1 MYNEPKSLL
10 SHQKE
15 SIMTSLLIKLFI
27 KSPHS
32 THSPAVRRA
41 YGTLASVVGIV
52 LNLLLAAGKFT
63 VGFLFGAIS
72 VQADA
77 VNNLSD
83 AGSQIISLITF
94 KVAAKPADRDHPFG
108 HARIEYVASMIVS
121 FLILLIGWELLS
133 GSVDKIFHP
142 TATVFSWIS
151 VAVLAVSVL
160 VKLWL
165 CVFNRKIAKRID
177 SSVMRATAADSL
189 SDAGATAAVLVATLV
204 YKFTGFDPDAYMG
217 ILVALL
223 ILWAG
228 VKILNDTKNSILG
241 EGPSEETVEQIRAV
255 ITEFKTKGVIGLHD
269 LVVHNYGPGRVMAS
283 LHIEVDGDADIYA
296 SHDMADL
303 IERRLRVECGIEA
316 TVHMDPIAI
325 RDPRVAALKQFAE
338 AKAHEIHEGLRLHDF
353 RIVPGETHTNLIFDV
368 AAPFELQMGD
378 AELRSALA
386 DAIHEG
392 DPHLFA
398 VITVDRE

>member
-1 MYNEPKSLL
+1 
-10 SHQKE
+10 
-15 SIMTSLLIKLFI
+15 MTSLLIKLFI
-27 KSPHS
+27 KSPHA

-41 YGTLASVVGIV
+41 YGTLASTVGII
-52 LNLLLAAGKFT
+52 LNLLLAVGKFT
-63 VGFLFGAIS
+63 VGLLFGAIA

-77 VNNLSD
+77 LNNLSD

-108 HARIEYVASMIVS
+108 HARIEYVASMVVS
-121 FLILLIGWELLS
+121 FMILLIGWELLS
-133 GSVDKIFHP
+133 GSVSKILHP
-142 TATVFSWIS
+142 TPTVFSWLS
-151 VAVLAVSVL
+151 VAVLGVSVL

-165 CVFNRKIAKRID
+165 CAFNRRIAKRID
-177 SSVMRATAADSL
+177 SSVMRATAADSR
-189 SDAGATAAVLVATLV
+189 SDAGATAAVLAATLV

-228 VKILNDTKNSILG
+228 IKILNDTKNSILG
-241 EGPSEETVEQIRAV
+241 EGPSEETVAQIRALV
-255 ITEFKTKGVIGLHD
+255 AEFEPRGVLGIHD

-296 SHDMADL
+296 SHDIADL
-303 IERRLRVECGIEA
+303 IERRLRVECGMEA
-316 TVHMDPIAI
+316 TVHMDPVAV
-325 RDPRVAALKQFAE
+325 RDPRVAAHKQLAE
-338 AKAHEIHEGLRLHDF
+338 ACAAKIDGRLRIHDF
-353 RIVPGETHTNLIFDV
+353 RIVPGDTHTNLIFDV
-368 AAPFELQMGD
+368 ATPFELAIPD
-378 AELRSALA
+378 ATLRSNLA
-386 DAIHEG
+386 DAIHEA

>member
-1 MYNEPKSLL
+1 
-10 SHQKE
+10 
-15 SIMTSLLIKLFI
+15 MTSLLIKLFI
-27 KSPHS
+27 KSPRDVS
-32 THSPAVRRA
+32 SPAVRRA
-41 YGTLASVVGIV
+41 YGTLASTVGII

-108 HARIEYVASMIVS
+108 HARIEYVSSMIVS
-121 FLILLIGWELLS
+121 FIILLIGWELLS
-133 GSVDKIFHP
+133 GSVDKMLHP
-142 TATVFSWIS
+142 TETVFSWVS
-151 VAVLAVSVL
+151 VAVLGVSVL

-165 CVFNRKIAKRID
+165 CIFNRKIAKRID

-189 SDAGATAAVLVATLV
+189 SDAGATFAVLVATLI
-204 YKFTGFDPDAYMG
+204 YKLTGFDPDAYMG

-228 VKILNDTKNSILG
+228 IKILNDTKNSILG
-241 EGPSEETVEQIRAV
+241 EQPSEETVAQIEAMV
-255 ITEFKTKGVIGLHD
+255 KEFEGQGAIGIHD

-283 LHIEVDGDADIYA
+283 LHVEVDGDADIYA

-316 TVHMDPIAI
+316 TVHMDPVAI
-325 RDPRVAALKQFAE
+325 RDPRVNELKAYAE
-338 AKAHEIHEGLRLHDF
+338 GIVKEVDDRLRIHDF
-353 RIVPGETHTNLIFDV
+353 RIVPGESHTNLIFDI
-368 AAPFELQMGD
+368 AAPFEIAVAD
-378 AELRSALA
+378 ADLRTRVA
-386 DAIHEG
+386 DAIHEENK
-392 DPHLFA
+392 HLFA
-398 VITVDRE
+398 VITVDRV

>member
-1 MYNEPKSLL
+1 
-10 SHQKE
+10 
-15 SIMTSLLIKLFI
+15 MTNLLIKLFI
-27 KSPHS
+27 KSPRDTS
-32 THSPAVRRA
+32 SPAVRRA
-41 YGTLASVVGIV
+41 YGTLASTVGII
-52 LNLLLAAGKFT
+52 LNLLLAAGKFA

-108 HARIEYVASMIVS
+108 HARIEYVSSMIVS

-133 GSVDKIFHP
+133 GSVDKILHP
-142 TATVFSWIS
+142 TETVFSWLS
-151 VAVLAVSVL
+151 VIVLGVSVL

-165 CVFNRKIAKRID
+165 CIFNRKIAKRID

-189 SDAGATAAVLVATLV
+189 SDAGATFAVLVATLV

-228 VKILNDTKNSILG
+228 IKILNDTKNSILG
-241 EGPSEETVEQIRAV
+241 EKPSEETVAQIEAMV
-255 ITEFKTKGVIGLHD
+255 KEFEDQGAIGIHD

-283 LHIEVDGDADIYA
+283 LHVEVDGDADIYA

-316 TVHMDPIAI
+316 TVHMDPVAV
-325 RDPRVAALKQFAE
+325 RDPRVSELKAYAE
-338 AKAHEIHEGLRLHDF
+338 AIVREVDDRLLIHDF
-353 RIVPGETHTNLIFDV
+353 RIVPGESHTNLIFDI
-368 AAPFELQMGD
+368 AAPFELAMTD
-378 AELRSALA
+378 AELRSRVA
-386 DAIHEG
+386 DAIHKG
-392 DPHLFA
+392 DQHLFA
-398 VITVDRE
+398 VITVDRV

>member
-1 MYNEPKSLL
+1 
-10 SHQKE
+10 
-15 SIMTSLLIKLFI
+15 MTNLLIKLFI
-27 KSPHS
+27 KSPRD
-32 THSPAVRRA
+32 TASPTVRRA
-41 YGTLASVVGIV
+41 YGTLASAVGII

-94 KVAAKPADRDHPFG
+94 KVAAKPADKEHPFG
-108 HARIEYVASMIVS
+108 HARIEYVSSMIVS

-133 GSVDKIFHP
+133 GSVDKMLHP
-142 TATVFSWIS
+142 TETVFSWIS
-151 VAVLAVSVL
+151 IGVLGVSVL

-165 CVFNRKIAKRID
+165 CIFNRKIAKRID

-189 SDAGATAAVLVATLV
+189 SDAGATFAVLVATLI

-228 VKILNDTKNSILG
+228 IKILNDTKNSILG
-241 EGPSEETVEQIRAV
+241 ERPADETVEQIKALV
-255 ITEFKTKGVIGLHD
+255 AEFEEQGAIGIHD
-269 LVVHNYGPGRVMAS
+269 LVVHDYGPGRVMAS
-283 LHIEVDGDADIYA
+283 LHVEVDGDADIYA

-316 TVHMDPIAI
+316 TVHMDPVAI
-325 RDPRVAALKQFAE
+325 RDPRVTRLKAYAE
-338 AKAHEIHEGLRLHDF
+338 GIVKEVDDRLMIHDF
-353 RIVPGETHTNLIFDV
+353 RIVPGESHTNLIFDV
-368 AAPFELQMGD
+368 AAPFELALSD
-378 AELRSALA
+378 AELRSRVA
-386 DAIHEG
+386 DAVHER
-392 DPHLFA
+392 DTHLFA
-398 VITVDRE
+398 VITVDRV